1 MLDKYNLDKKIIVIT
16 GGAGLLAEQHALA
29 VLEKLGT
36 PILIDIDKKKL
47 KKLENRFKKDGHE
60 VYTFVGDITNFK
72 IMRNIKKKIVKKFK
86 KIDVLVNNAQIDY
99 VPKKKFKK
107 NKINNLF
114 EKYSLKKWET
124 EIDVGLKGAMIC
136 SQIFVIDMI
145 KNKEGVILNVASDLS
160 VIAPDQRIY
169 SHLNS
174 IKPVTYSVIKH
185 GLVGFTKYLASYLA
199 EKNIRVNAISP
210 GGVFNKQDKN
220 FVKKIKKLIP
230 LNRMAKVDEYKA
242 AIQFLCSDA
251 SSYMTG
257 QNLIID
263 GGRSI
268 I

>member
-1 MLDKYNLDKKIIVIT
+1 MNDIYSLHKKIIIIT

-36 PILIDIDKKKL
+36 PILIDINKKKL
-47 KKLENRFKKDGHE
+47 KDLENRFKNKGYKIH
-60 VYTFVGDITNFK
+60 TFVGDVTNFRK
-72 IMRNIKKKIVKKFK
+72 MSIIKKKIIKKFK
-86 KIDVLVNNAQIDY
+86 RINVLVNNAQIDY
-99 VPKKKFKK
+99 VPKKEYKK
-107 NKINNLF
+107 KGQNIF
-114 EKYSLKKWET
+114 EKYSLKKWDT
-124 EIDVGLKGAMIC
+124 EISVGLKGALIC
-136 SQIFVIDMI
+136 SQIFSTDMI
-145 KNKEGVILNVASDLS
+145 RNKKGVILNVASDLS

-174 IKPVTYSVIKH
+174 VKPITYSVIKH
-185 GLVGFTKYLASYLA
+185 GLIGLTKYLASYLA

-210 GGVFNKQDKN
+210 GGVFNNQDKI

-230 LNRMAKVDEYKA
+230 LNRMAKVDEYKSA
-242 AIQFLCSDA
+242 VQFLCSDA

-257 QNLIID
+257 QNLIMD

>member
-1 MLDKYNLDKKIIVIT
+1 MKDKYNLDKKIIVIT

-36 PILIDIDKKKL
+36 PVLIDINKKKL
-47 KKLENRFKKDGHE
+47 KSLENRFRKNGHKI
-60 VYTFVGDITNFK
+60 YTFVGDVTNFK
-72 IMRNIKKKIVKKFK
+72 KMFAIKNKIVKKLK
-86 KIDVLVNNAQIDY
+86 KIHILVNNAQIDY
-99 VPKKKFKK
+99 VPKVKFKSK
-107 NKINNLF
+107 KAYNLF
-114 EKYSLKKWET
+114 ETYSLKKWDT
-124 EIDVGLKGAMIC
+124 EINVGLKGALIC
-136 SQIFVIDMI
+136 SQIFASDMI

-174 IKPVTYSVIKH
+174 LKPVTYSVIKH
-185 GLVGFTKYLASYLA
+185 GLLGLTKYLASYLA

-210 GGVFNKQDKN
+210 GGVFNNQDKT
-220 FVKKIKKLIP
+220 FIKKIKKLVP
-230 LNRMAKVDEYKA
+230 LNRMARVDEYKA

-257 QNLIID
+257 QNLVMD